1 MRILRRFA
9 GNSSISRDLQNC
21 KNVSIWQKVVNIYYI
36 EKVVN
41 IYYIEK
47 VVNIYYMAESCKH
60 ILYRERLPNKGR
72 NC

>member
-36 EKVVN
+36 EKDCQ
-41 IYYIEK
+41 IK
-47 VVNIYYMAESCKH
+47 VVIVKTETFEDVRGCT
-60 ILYRERLPNKGR
+60 LYRGEIFEL
-72 NC
+72 